1 MKFAEKIF
9 AVVSVGLAV
18 PAAIFAAS
26 AAQERELVRIAFADR
41 TRDGLL
47 SNVNGE
53 IITVGDLRRE
63 TQRYIP
69 ELRRSSRTLEEFREK
84 YSELAA
90 GAIQSLTDTFLL
102 VSAFDES
109 GAMMDENFIDQ
120 RINDIIAQDF
130 DGDRAKYLQMLRRT
144 GSNPLADK
152 RRLRDRIKASSWDEQ
167 LVRGAAGD
175 VSPAKV
181 KAEYEARIAEFTSEA
196 SFEYAQ
202 LVLFAGA
209 SETDAQVGE
218 LAAKIREEILSGK
231 TDFESAAKLHSR
243 DDYRAAGGYVGWRP
257 ISDLSEKI
265 VPALEKTADGGVSEV
280 IELDAPSGK
289 IFVLLK
295 RIAARPEGVIP
306 LKDVRA
312 QIENRIRA
320 EQVRQ
325 VRAEKMAEL
334 RDEYYIRRY

>member
-1 MKFAEKIF
+1 MSYAKKIF
-9 AVVSVGLAV
+9 AVVSICFAV
-18 PAAIFAAS
+18 PAAIFAAT
-26 AAQERELVRIAFADR
+26 AAQERELIRAAFADR

-47 SNVNGE
+47 ANVNGE

-69 ELRRSSRTLEEFREK
+69 ELRRSARSVEDFREK
-84 YSELAA
+84 YSELAG
-90 GAIQSLTDTFLL
+90 GAIRSLTDTYLL
-102 VSAFDES
+102 VGAFDDS

-130 DGDRAKYLQMLRRT
+130 GGDRSKYLQMLRRT

-152 RRLRDRIKASSWDEQ
+152 RRLRDRIKASSWDDQ
-167 LVRGAAGD
+167 LVRGAAED

-218 LAAKIREEILSGK
+218 LAAKIRDEIASGK

-265 VPALEKTADGGVSEV
+265 VPALEKIADGGVSDV

-295 RIAARPEGVIP
+295 RIAARPAGVIP

-312 QIENRIRA
+312 QIENRLRA
-320 EQVRQ
+320 EQVQ
-325 VRAEKMAEL
+325 QLRAEKMAEL
-334 RDEYYIRRY
+334 RDEYYIRLY